1 MRIAVCDDEPLICKE
16 VIRQIRMLSSDDEVF
31 MYHNG
36 QELLDSGISFDLVF
50 LDIDMPELGGME
62 TAAVLCKCQRDT
74 LIIFLTASRDHIHD
88 AFKVRAFRYIC
99 KPINPADFHEAF
111 LSAKQELCERVRIT
125 VRQDHITCSILLND
139 VICFEAYGDGT
150 YIYTTETVYTSSRPL
165 KSWLAQIGTYC
176 FYQVHRSYA
185 VSLRHIQS
193 INTNTI
199 IMRGMQQ
206 EIPISRRSRSGVKE
220 AFLAYIKENAR

>member
-16 VIRQIRMLSSDDEVF
+16 VTKRIQSLSPDEEIFV
-31 MYHNG
+31 YHNG

-62 TAAVLCKCQRDT
+62 TAAVLCKRRRDT
-74 LIIFLTASRDHIHD
+74 FIIFLTASREHIQD

-99 KPINPADFHEAF
+99 KPVDAEDFQEAF
-111 LSAKQELCERVRIT
+111 LSVRQELRERVMIS
-125 VRQDHITCSILLND
+125 VRQDHTTSSVLLDD

-150 YIYTTETVYTSSRPL
+150 YIYTADIVYTSARPL
-165 KSWLAQIGTYC
+165 KSWLEEIGTYG

-185 VSLRHIQS
+185 VSLRHIQ
-193 INTNTI
+193 TI
-199 IMRGMQQ
+199 GASEVVMRGMHQAV
-206 EIPISRRSRSGVKE
+206 PISRRSRTGLKD
-220 AFLAYIKENAR
+220 AFLAYMKENAR

>member
-16 VIRQIRMLSSDDEVF
+16 VTRRIQDLSSEDEIF
-31 MYHNG
+31 TYHNG
-36 QELLDSGISFDLVF
+36 QALLDSGKVFDLIF
-50 LDIDMPELGGME
+50 LDVDMPELGGME
-62 TAAVLCKCQRDT
+62 TAAVLCKKQRDT
-74 LIIFLTASRDHIHD
+74 LIIFLTASREHIHD

-99 KPINPADFHEAF
+99 KPVKQEDFEEAF
-111 LSAKQELCERVRIT
+111 LSAKDEMSERIKIS
-125 VRQDHITCSILLND
+125 VRQDHITCSILLNN

-150 YIYTTETVYTSSRPL
+150 YVYTTEGVYTSARPL
-165 KSWLAQIGTYC
+165 RSWLSEIGTYC

-193 INTNTI
+193 INTNAI

-220 AFLAYIKENAR
+220 AFLLYMRENAR